1 MSAAILLNVV
11 NPEMK
16 ISEKF
21 DFLSDYIQ
29 VATYYILCFMVY
41 GPYKQ
46 VNLFQQRMAGGEFLS
61 FNNSIFLSER
71 ETADR
76 NYALAYYMKEN
87 DIFPKGFRL
96 QECLDFYFQVGCCIS
111 GQNFTHD
118 QLHVCRPARWKSH
131 ARPWRCWARPS
142 PTLAC
147 VPSRPTR
154 HSNRNLLGKLQLDV
168 SILRFKLEVFV
179 LFP

>member
-29 VATYYILCFMVY
+29 
-41 GPYKQ
+41 
-46 VNLFQQRMAGGEFLS
+46 RMAGGEFLS
-61 FNNSIFLSER
+61 FNNSVFLSER

-87 DIFPKGFRL
+87 NSFPAGFRL
-96 QECLDFYFQVGCCIS
+96 QECLDFYFQVC
-111 GQNFTHD
+111 NFKG
-118 QLHVCRPARWKSH
+118 LV
-131 ARPWRCWARPS
+131 
-142 PTLAC
+142 
-147 VPSRPTR
+147 
-154 HSNRNLLGKLQLDV
+154 
-168 SILRFKLEVFV
+168 
-179 LFP
+179 